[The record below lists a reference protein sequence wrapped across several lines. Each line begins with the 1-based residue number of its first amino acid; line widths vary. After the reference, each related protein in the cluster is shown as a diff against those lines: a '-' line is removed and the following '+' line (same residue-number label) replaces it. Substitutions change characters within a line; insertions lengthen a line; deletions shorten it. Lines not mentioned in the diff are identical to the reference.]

1 MDSETKLKIAEFQ
14 LKQRLPYEAKIAYA
28 EKRAWEFYD
37 TITGRG
43 DNCRIANEKRKG

>member
-28 EKRAWEFYD
+28 EKE
-37 TITGRG
+37 RG
-43 DNCRIANEKRKG
+43 NFTTL

>member
-14 LKQRLPYEAKIAYA
+14 LKQRLPYEAKIAYVD
-28 EKRAWEFYD
+28 KRAWEFYD

-43 DNCRIANEKRKG
+43 DNVHVSVG